1 MRNFPRSINTKE
13 DITNLMKEYPAET
26 QEYLTNILANK
37 NQWLMTDKIVDEGVT
52 DETHKVEVIYEQD
65 DAGQDTTVIKERYQ
79 YELMEDPNGELY
91 RLGYAN
97 AGEVEALLV

>member
-13 DITNLMKEYPAET
+13 DITNLMKEYEAET

-37 NQWLMTDKIVDEGVT
+37 NQNQWLMTDKIVDEGVT

-65 DAGQDTTVIKERYQ
+65 DAGRY
-79 YELMEDPNGELY
+79 YCHK
-91 RLGYAN
+91 RA
-97 AGEVEALLV
+97 VSV